1 MTKEEYYYKLDKGVS
16 EALQKTILLS
26 STHQIPNSV
35 EEYFIEALEEQGFA
49 IISAKEKSYL
59 DGLREVF
66 KNNDHIRELNA
77 IAINDI
83 SNDNKSYEEYFD

>member
-1 MTKEEYYYKLDKGVS
+1 MTEEEKLNKGIS

-59 DGLREVF
+59 DGLREAYRQDSSGSI
-66 KNNDHIRELNA
+66 KELNA
-77 IAINDI
+77 IAINDV
-83 SNDNKSYEEYFD
+83 SNDNKRYEEYLD